1 MNKKTYNTPNTEV
14 TRVEIQTFIAASD
27 PKNVITPGSI
37 NADPND
43 PDTGTMDG
51 SSAMSDINI
60 NDVWE

>member
-27 PKNVITPGSI
+27 PNVITSERI

-43 PDTGTMDG
+43 PDAGTMDG

>member
-27 PKNVITPGSI
+27 PNVITHERI

-43 PDTGTMDG
+43 PDADTMDG

>member
-27 PKNVITPGSI
+27 PNVINSGSI

-43 PDTGTMDG
+43 PETTDG
-51 SSAMSDINI
+51 EKVMSNINI

>member
-27 PKNVITPGSI
+27 PNTVTPGSI
-37 NADPND
+37 TVDKN
-43 PDTGTMDG
+43 GTETIDG
-51 SSAMSDINI
+51 PSVMSDINI

>member
-27 PKNVITPGSI
+27 PNVINSGSI
-37 NADPND
+37 NADPSSED
-43 PDTGTMDG
+43 RVDG
-51 SSAMSDINI
+51 EKVMSNINI

>member
-27 PKNVITPGSI
+27 SNVINSGSI
-37 NADPND
+37 NADPE
-43 PDTGTMDG
+43 GSETMDG

>member
-27 PKNVITPGSI
+27 PNVITSGSI
-37 NADPND
+37 NADPEG
-43 PDTGTMDG
+43 TETMDG

>member
-27 PKNVITPGSI
+27 PNVINSGSI

-43 PDTGTMDG
+43 PDAGTMDG

>member
-1 MNKKTYNTPNTEV
+1 MNKKAYNTPNTEV

-27 PKNVITPGSI
+27 PNVITPGSI

-43 PDTGTMDG
+43 PDADTMDG

>member
-27 PKNVITPGSI
+27 PNVINSGSI
-37 NADPND
+37 NADPEGED
-43 PDTGTMDG
+43 RVDG
-51 SSAMSDINI
+51 EKVMSNINI